1 MKVETILDQVDLGAM
16 ALPEFQRGYVWNRE
30 QVRGLMFSLYRKHPV
45 GSLLVWVTK
54 TEGAKARGDGNLA
67 PGTVKLLLD
76 GQQRITSL
84 YGIIRG
90 KPPKFFDGNAQAF
103 TGLHFNLDDETF
115 EFFMPMKMK
124 DNPLWISVTELL
136 QTGSGKMIQ
145 RLVTKPAFA
154 AKLPDFINRLNNV
167 DGIKQIDL
175 HIEEV
180 TGEDKSEE
188 VVVDIFNRV
197 NSGGTKLS
205 QGDLALARICAAW
218 PEARQEMKKCLDRW
232 RKAGFF
238 FRLELLLRVTNA
250 IVTGQSLFTA
260 LKGVKTEDFK
270 TGLKTAEGAVDKLLN
285 MIASRLGLD
294 DDQVLGSRYSFPL
307 MARYLVQRG
316 GKLGDAKERD
326 RLLYW
331 YIHTFL
337 WGRYSGSTETVLK
350 SDLTAI
356 EGVTPNATGTG
367 LKQLIENLRRDRANL
382 KLTEADF
389 RGSTKGARFYPL
401 LYMMTRVCHARD
413 WDTGDELTNHLL
425 GHLSRL
431 QVHHIFPK
439 ALLYENG
446 VSKRDVNA
454 IANFTFLTQETNL
467 LVTKRDPAEYIPTF
481 ESKHPGVTAT
491 HWIPTDPE
499 LWKVKNYSRFLDE
512 RRRLLAAAA
521 NDFLEKLLAGDVPE
535 WQSEGSILD
544 RAAAPV
550 PGRVEDE
557 EEEQVLQNFKGWMAE
572 QGLPEGEYRY
582 ELKDA
587 GTGESLAVLDLAW
600 PNGLQEGLSQPVALI
615 LEEGEEMEEMVNQ
628 AGYRFFTS
636 VKALKEYVQKDI
648 LAEPQEDPE
657 WYDIRKRFWTGLL
670 NTARPKLALF
680 ANVSPGQ
687 HGWIGAGAG
696 KRGLNFNFAVREHD
710 AQVELYIDRGRD
722 SDAENKAIFG
732 QLQAHKADI
741 EAAFGDKLE
750 WQPLDDRRACR
761 IRKVIALGGWRDE
774 AKWTAVHEAAVDAM
788 VRFERAIG
796 PFVEDL
802 AI

>member
-1 MKVETILDQVDLGAM
+1 MKVDTILDQVDLGAM
-16 ALPEFQRGYVWNRE
+16 ALPEFQRGYVWNRD

-45 GSLLVWVTK
+45 GGLLVWVTK
-54 TEGAKARGDGNLA
+54 TEGAKARGDGHLS
-67 PGTVKLLLD
+67 PGTIKLLLD

-103 TGLHFNLDDETF
+103 TGLYFNLDDETF

-124 DNPLWISVTELL
+124 DNPLWIGVTDLM

-154 AKLPDFINRLNNV
+154 AKLPEYINRLNNI

-205 QGDLALARICAAW
+205 QGDLALARICANW
-218 PEARQEMKKCLDRW
+218 PEARQEMKKDLDKW

-250 IVTGQSLFTA
+250 IVTGQALFTA

-270 TGLKTAEGAVDKLLN
+270 AGLKTAEGAVDKILN

-316 GKLGDAKERD
+316 GKLSDAKERD
-326 RLLYW
+326 RLLCW
-331 YIHTFL
+331 YVHTFL
-337 WGRYSGSTETVLK
+337 WGRYSGSTESVLK

-356 EGVTPNATGTG
+356 ANVTPKSAGNG

-446 VSKRDVNA
+446 VNKRDVNA

-467 LVTKRDPAEYIPTF
+467 LVLDRDPAVYIPEF
-481 ESKHPGVTAT
+481 EKKHPGIIAT
-491 HWIPTDPE
+491 HWISTDPE
-499 LWKVKNYSRFLDE
+499 LWKVKNYTRFLDA
-512 RRRLLAAAA
+512 RRQLLAAAA
-521 NDFLEKLLAGDVPE
+521 NDFLEKLLAGDVPDRV
-535 WQSEGSILD
+535 SEGSILD

-550 PGRVEDE
+550 PGRVEDQ
-557 EEEQVLQNFKGWMAE
+557 EEEQALQDCNRWMAD

-582 ELKDA
+582 EVKDA
-587 GTGESLAVLDLAW
+587 RTGESLAVLDLAW
-600 PNGLQEGLSQPVALI
+600 PAGLQEGLSQPVALI
-615 LEEGEEMEEMVNQ
+615 LGEGEEMEELINQ
-628 AGYRFFTS
+628 AGYRFFTT
-636 VKALKEYVQKDI
+636 VKAFKEYVQRDI
-648 LAEPQEDPE
+648 LAVQQQGE
-657 WYDIRKRFWTGLL
+657 YH
-670 NTARPKLALF
+670 A
-680 ANVSPGQ
+680 
-687 HGWIGAGAG
+687 
-696 KRGLNFNFAVREHD
+696 
-710 AQVELYIDRGRD
+710 
-722 SDAENKAIFG
+722 
-732 QLQAHKADI
+732 
-741 EAAFGDKLE
+741 
-750 WQPLDDRRACR
+750 
-761 IRKVIALGGWRDE
+761 
-774 AKWTAVHEAAVDAM
+774 
-788 VRFERAIG
+788 
-796 PFVEDL
+796 
-802 AI
+802 